1 MFEFDRYNHVLIF
14 KCNDVKLAWEIST
27 KIKEL
32 DVVFFDK
39 TGYVEFNTNIGIES
53 IDILNEDCGISIRN
67 KVYNYLSNTSELKV
81 VIVS

>member
-53 IDILNEDCGISIRN
+53 IDILNEDCGISLRN